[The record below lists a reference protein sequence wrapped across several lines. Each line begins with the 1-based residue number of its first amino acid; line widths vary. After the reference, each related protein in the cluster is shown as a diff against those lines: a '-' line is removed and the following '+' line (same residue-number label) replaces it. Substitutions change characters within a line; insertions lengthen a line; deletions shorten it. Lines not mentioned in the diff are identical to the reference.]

1 MNRILHSSDGNDND
15 RDDAYDGD
23 NRGTTYSCSDGVQRP
38 VSGGHSGRHSGHS
51 RQRSRSKSIS
61 STVSWDN
68 PTAMAEASCQQS
80 LAKVGRLRRELQ
92 EGEPQLQVAEDELE
106 ALGPPGKTSVPRCMM
121 HRCGYCGVRVGE
133 AAHPGPT
140 SAGSMDADSRP
151 TRARPGSACC
161 SNIAMNITY
170 FCL

>member
-1 MNRILHSSDGNDND
+1 
-15 RDDAYDGD
+15 
-23 NRGTTYSCSDGVQRP
+23 
-38 VSGGHSGRHSGHS
+38 
-51 RQRSRSKSIS
+51 
-61 STVSWDN
+61 
-68 PTAMAEASCQQS
+68 MAEASCQQS

-92 EGEPQLQVAEDELE
+92 EGEPQLQVAEEELE

-151 TRARPGSACC
+151 TRARPG
-161 SNIAMNITY
+161 
-170 FCL
+170 FCTMSSHVDLHGVDLQDAFREEPPVCHYNFGHQDQGHSQSLSLMPHDELHVPDIS